1 MSDTKYA
8 RHVEVGLPF
17 GIVSFDQFTV
27 EPNDKPWDAPARPW
41 ITAYAVTGPRIR
53 GTVRIAPVFDERVIE
68 WGNESPWEHDWE
80 FLPTGLY
87 IGYGRSNYGA
97 CEGNLTVWGSPLAEG
112 ANVVVKR
119 EMERDFSV
127 RRDVPGIGDE
137 AAPRGV
143 RDKTRELIW
152 ALVKVHQENTALVH
166 EKAAAL
172 LRDQRETRTKKLR
185 TEYRGVDEALRKLQ
199 SRHADLQT
207 RLSLMEGG
215 WSFET
220 AIDGAAQAAS
230 VIPA

>member
-1 MSDTKYA
+1 MSDSKYA

-41 ITAYAVTGPRIR
+41 ITAYAVSGPRIR

-87 IGYGRSNYGA
+87 IGYGRSNHAA
-97 CEGNLTVWGSPLAEG
+97 CEGDLAVWGSPLAEG
-112 ANVVVKR
+112 TNVVVKR
-119 EMERDFSV
+119 ETMRDFSV

-152 ALVKVHQENTALVH
+152 ALVKLHQENAALVH
-166 EKAAAL
+166 EKATAL
-172 LRDQRETRTKKLR
+172 LRSERESRAGKLR
-185 TEYRGVDEALRKLQ
+185 KEYAGVDEALRKLQ
-199 SRHADLQT
+199 ARHAGLRM
-207 RLSLMEGG
+207 RLVFMDDDEA
-215 WSFET
+215 FESE
-220 AIDGAAQAAS
+220 IDEAEPAAATS
-230 VIPA
+230 

>member
-1 MSDTKYA
+1 MSATKYA

-41 ITAYAVTGPRIR
+41 ITAYEVTGPRIR

-87 IGYGRSNYGA
+87 VGYGRANYQP
-97 CEGNLTVWGSPLAEG
+97 CEGDLTVWGSPLAEG
-112 ANVVVKR
+112 MNVVTKR
-119 EMERDFSV
+119 ETKRDFSV

-137 AAPRGV
+137 PAPRGV

-152 ALVKVHQENTALVH
+152 ALVGLHQENTALVH
-166 EKAAAL
+166 EKAVAL
-172 LRDQRETRTKKLR
+172 LRSEHESRVRKVRK
-185 TEYRGVDEALRKLQ
+185 EYEGVDEALRKLQ
-199 SRHADLQT
+199 ARHAALQI
-207 RLSLMEGG
+207 RLGLMEGS
-215 WSFET
+215 WAFEEAIEEATPT
-220 AIDGAAQAAS
+220 AAT
-230 VIPA
+230 P

>member
-143 RDKTRELIW
+143 RDKTRELIR

-166 EKAAAL
+166 EKATAL
-172 LRDQRETRTKKLR
+172 LRSERESRARKLHK
-185 TEYRGVDEALRKLQ
+185 EYGGVDEALRKLQ
-199 SRHADLQT
+199 ARHADLRM
-207 RLSLMEGG
+207 RLVFMEDDEA
-215 WSFET
+215 FEHG
-220 AIDGAAQAAS
+220 IDEAAPTVATL
-230 VIPA
+230 

>member
-1 MSDTKYA
+1 MSDSKYA

-41 ITAYAVTGPRIR
+41 ITAYKVTGPRIR

-68 WGNESPWEHDWE
+68 WGNQSPWEHDWE

-87 IGYGRSNYGA
+87 VGYGRANYAA
-97 CEGNLTVWGSPLAEG
+97 CEGDLTVWGSPLAEG
-112 ANVVVKR
+112 ADVVVKR
-119 EMERDFSV
+119 ETKRDFSV
-127 RRDVPGIGDE
+127 RRVVPGIGDE

-166 EKAAAL
+166 EKATAL
-172 LRDQRETRTKKLR
+172 LHSERESRVRKLR
-185 TEYRGVDEALRKLQ
+185 KEYGGVDEALRKLQ
-199 SRHADLQT
+199 ARHAALRT
-207 RLSLMEGG
+207 RLVFMDDDEA
-215 WSFET
+215 FEFKIDEAAPT
-220 AIDGAAQAAS
+220 ATT
-230 VIPA
+230 P